1 MFRIRPAIAI
11 AAMIGIALGVA
22 KTAAANPDP
31 IREALAS
38 ASQPPDPDQT
48 LAAAQE
54 RLTRRLDEL
63 ERFLARGGPDT
74 SRGWSDRLGL
84 IELRA
89 AIQSD
94 KPDSAQIR
102 DIERRFY
109 RNDPGLEMPRFLVV
123 RDSLGGYL
131 AALEYAAAPSPAE
144 LYRERLGQI
153 EACIDRLESQ
163 PADADATQA
172 GQLLDWVAHLGP
184 DGRRLADV
192 VRARYGGTNAVAQ
205 ISARMINE
213 LLRQDVQR
221 SHYVSDVILGNLT
234 HGPAYTSG
242 KVSFGIVPSEQAGL
256 LEIRLDGLTSC
267 PANIAQRGSIVVYS
281 SANTSLHARKR
292 VQMSGEG
299 LTLSRAAAWCQTAAR
314 INDIQANWRFVE
326 RLAWRKAEQML
337 PDAQQ
342 QASRRAER
350 EASAGLDQ
358 QGDAALG
365 GINDFFRDQLRKP
378 LIRLDALPDPWRFW
392 TDREHLRMTLVQC
405 SDSQLVTAG
414 PAPDLSPYD
423 LALGGHESM
432 INNFSEA
439 ALGGRVVRDEAWLN
453 LMNTMT
459 GSQPR
464 PLWVHDRAE
473 RWSVTFT
480 RERPIVAQFDDERIH
495 LTLRLDG
502 LTRGEEH
509 FTHPIEIA
517 ARFRPQ
523 ITVEGPALI
532 RDGELA
538 IKFGDGVAAEDEMR
552 QRQFLTRKF
561 DAVLQPEI
569 RFYGLVPPAGGQ
581 IGRLRA
587 LHLDRFDAQ
596 EGWFTLAY
604 KMTAAVE

>member
-1 MFRIRPAIAI
+1 MFRIRHWIAI
-11 AAMIGIALGVA
+11 AATIGVA
-22 KTAAANPDP
+22 LSSVSTALANPDP
-31 IREALAS
+31 IRAALAR
-38 ASQPPDPDQT
+38 AAQPPDAQKT

-54 RLTRRLDEL
+54 RLTLRLNEL

-74 SRGWSDRLGL
+74 TRGWSERLSL
-84 IELRA
+84 PQLRA
-89 AIQSD
+89 AIASD
-94 KPDSAQIR
+94 NPDAAAVR
-102 DIERRFY
+102 DIEQCFY
-109 RNDPGLEMPRFLVV
+109 RNDPGLEVSRFLAV
-123 RDSLGGYL
+123 RESLGSYL

-144 LYRERLGQI
+144 LYRQRLEQL
-153 EACIDRLESQ
+153 EECLARLESQ
-163 PADADATQA
+163 PTDADARQA
-172 GQLLDWVAHLGP
+172 GALVDWAAQLRP
-184 DGRRLADV
+184 EGRQLAAA
-192 VRARYGGTNAVAQ
+192 VRARYGRENAVAQ

-213 LLRQDVQR
+213 LLKQDVQQ

-234 HGPAYTSG
+234 QGPAYTSG
-242 KVSFGIVPSEQAGL
+242 KVSFGTIPSERAGV
-256 LEIRLDGLTSC
+256 LEIRLDGLTWC
-267 PANIAQRGSIVVYS
+267 PANIAQRGNIMVYS

-292 VQMSGEG
+292 VQMSDEG

-314 INDIQANWRFVE
+314 INDIQANWRFIE

-342 QASRRAER
+342 EASRHAER
-350 EASAGLDQ
+350 QASAGLDQ

-378 LIRLDALPDPWRFW
+378 LLRLDALPDPWRFW
-392 TDREHLRMTLVQC
+392 TDREHLRMSLVQC

-423 LALGGHESM
+423 LAIGGHESM

-453 LMNTMT
+453 LMNTIT

-464 PLWVHDRAE
+464 PLWVHDRTE
-473 RWSVTFT
+473 RWSVTFA
-480 RERPIVAQFDDERIH
+480 RERPIVAQFDEERIH
-495 LTLRLDG
+495 LTLRIDG

-517 ARFRPQ
+517 AQFKPQ
-523 ITVEGPALI
+523 ITVEGPALV
-532 RDGELA
+532 RDSELT
-538 IKFGDGVAAEDEMR
+538 IKFDNGVTAEDEMR
-552 QRQFLTRKF
+552 QRQFLQRKF

-569 RFYGLVPPAGGQ
+569 HFYGLVPPAGGQ

-587 LHLDRFDAQ
+587 LKLDRFDAQ
-596 EGWFTLAY
+596 DGWFTLAY
-604 KMTAAVE
+604 KMTAAAE